1 MAYEININING
12 DVTGG
17 GTADGSAAANVGAPR
32 KGGTTDISHLSK
44 YIAAQTIQPFIS
56 KTKDFV
62 VSNIE
67 LTTGSKAMQQKA
79 NFAMEGVQ
87 LGLGAFK
94 NAQAGAVITSSLGM
108 GGAIGTALGVSL
120 TIFQIGFD
128 LMQQRAQLELQ
139 RKEEDYQQNYL
150 YQRSGMAYSQSRRGA

>member
-1 MAYEININING
+1 
-12 DVTGG
+12 
-17 GTADGSAAANVGAPR
+17 
-32 KGGTTDISHLSK
+32 
-44 YIAAQTIQPFIS
+44 
-56 KTKDFV
+56 
-62 VSNIE
+62 
-67 LTTGSKAMQQKA
+67 MQQKA

-87 LGLGAFK
+87 LGLGVFK
-94 NAQAGAVITSSLGM
+94 NAQAGALITSSLGM